1 MCGFYPF
8 FFFLSYPLFSL
19 PPPEWTWVSFSLTLS
34 FIHIINISYAIFFS
48 IALFIRAQH
57 RVIPHRLN
65 ECVST
70 DHYFLVSCV

>member
-1 MCGFYPF
+1 MDLGVILTHPF
-8 FFFLSYPLFSL
+8 FH
-19 PPPEWTWVSFSLTLS
+19 S